1 MDLSTFVTYD
11 KKESLL
17 LSIAKSNQEIVENTH
32 SKPQETLEFKMT
44 KQKESFSFDVP
55 LELPEKWMM
64 GVTSLEVYNT
74 AYNITNSNNKL
85 EIVLNDQQLKELN
98 LDSELLVFVEDL
110 YKSYFVK
117 PYKYSEIIEKVNKLI
132 TNSYSKKKKLN
143 RVDFTYLT
151 KIIESLNQ
159 IYKERLYREKIK
171 QEKINQEEENQE
183 RIIQAYKDHLKQTKI
198 NWEEIILEKTTQ
210 ENQEDKVNQINQ
222 INLPPFEIIENDFF
236 GIQLSPGVYELVD
249 INNAIKQK
257 INESD
262 YDFKIDIQADTIS
275 MKSVLTT
282 SNPIHFNSQLNKVLG
297 FTQRDYPSGTHT
309 SEKPVMITTT
319 DKVHL
324 KCDCVN
330 GSIVNG
336 IREQILFS
344 FNLSA
349 RPGYKIIKEPTT
361 VLYKLINKTQLDTIQ
376 FFLEDSNHNPVDF
389 NEETLT
395 FTIQIIKI

>member
-1 MDLSTFVTYD
+1 MDLSNFVTYD

-17 LSIAKSNQEIVENTH
+17 LNIAKSNQEIVENTH

-55 LELPEKWMM
+55 LQLNENWMM

-74 AYNITNSNNKL
+74 VYNITNSNNKL
-85 EIVLNDQQLKELN
+85 KILLTDEQLIEHGVDIVLVKNIKSLYESYN
-98 LDSELLVFVEDL
+98 LENQEAYNEFVE
-110 YKSYFVK
+110 
-117 PYKYSEIIEKVNKLI
+117 KVSTII
-132 TNSYSKKKKLN
+132 TNSYSENNKLAKK
-143 RVDFTYLT
+143 DFNDLKESVEANNQQHT
-151 KIIESLNQ
+151 KHPITIPE
-159 IYKERLYREKIK
+159 
-171 QEKINQEEENQE
+171 
-183 RIIQAYKDHLKQTKI
+183 
-198 NWEEIILEKTTQ
+198 
-210 ENQEDKVNQINQ
+210 
-222 INLPPFEIIENDFF
+222 FEIQDDSIE
-236 GIQLSPGVYELVD
+236 IELTPGVYELVD

-257 INESD
+257 IHESD
-262 YDFKIDIQADTIS
+262 YDFKIDIIPDTIS
-275 MKSVLTT
+275 MKSVSTT
-282 SNPIHFNSQLNKVLG
+282 SNSIHFNSRLNILLG
-297 FTQRDYPSGTHT
+297 FTNKDYPPGTHT

-324 KCDCVN
+324 KCDCVD

-349 RPGYKIIKEPTT
+349 PPGYKIINNPTT
-361 VLYKLINKTQLDTIQ
+361 VLYKKINKTRLDQIQ

-389 NEETLT
+389 NNETLT